1 MGACYCYYSRSL
13 PLMMEIFLA
22 CTQDYR
28 RDGPDDDRVAGEPTE
43 GRYDGD
49 CDQRA
54 NYFECLSDGEGEDAA
69 ENWAILAGSYMFSVF
84 FPPHYS
90 RIHFFLCTAGNS
102 LAVSVE
108 LKASAWRRLDGGNYD
123 VEVSI
128 RGEWTRGPR

>member
-28 RDGPDDDRVAGEPTE
+28 RDGPDDDRVTGEPTE
-43 GRYDGD
+43 GGYDGD

-69 ENWAILAGSYMFSVF
+69 ENWAILAGIDSYIFSVF
-84 FPPHYS
+84 SPS
-90 RIHFFLCTAGNS
+90 SS
-102 LAVSVE
+102 LANTFLS
-108 LKASAWRRLDGGNYD
+108 LYCWQLSRDLCRA
-123 VEVSI
+123 
-128 RGEWTRGPR
+128 